1 MSAIIRIG
9 ILATLMILATSPVV
23 AYVGPGA
30 GLGLLS
36 AFWALL
42 SAIVSS
48 LAFLVIWPV
57 RHRLRRRR
65 EKRGSERKSARRNGE
80 GDRLS

>member
-1 MSAIIRIG
+1 MIMIRIG
-9 ILATLMILATSPVV
+9 ILATLMTLGASPVL

-48 LAFLVIWPV
+48 LAFLIIWPI
-57 RHRLRRRR
+57 RRRLRWRR
-65 EKRGSERKSARRNGE
+65 ESRGSEPKSVRRNGE
-80 GDRLS
+80 SDRLS

>member
-1 MSAIIRIG
+1 MIMIRIG
-9 ILATLMILATSPVV
+9 ILATLMTLGASPVL

-48 LAFLVIWPV
+48 LAFLIIWPI
-57 RHRLRRRR
+57 RRRLRWRR
-65 EKRGSERKSARRNGE
+65 ESRGSEPKAVRRNGE
-80 GDRLS
+80 SDRLS

>member
-1 MSAIIRIG
+1 MSGIIRIG
-9 ILATLMILATSPVV
+9 ILATLMTLGANPVL

-48 LAFLVIWPV
+48 LAFLVIWPI

-65 EKRGSERKSARRNGE
+65 ESRGSQRKPARGNGE
-80 GDRLS
+80 GDRRS